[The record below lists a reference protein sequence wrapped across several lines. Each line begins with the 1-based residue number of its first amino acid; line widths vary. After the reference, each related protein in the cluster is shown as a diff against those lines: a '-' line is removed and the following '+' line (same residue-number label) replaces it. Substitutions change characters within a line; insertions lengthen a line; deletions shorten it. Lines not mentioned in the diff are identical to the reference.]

1 MAKNTKSEQFIE
13 VGIVSDLLDT
23 TLPAPEML
31 EFYRRLDK
39 REILWNCAVDETM
52 IELSMYILKWNAED
66 KGLPVEGRKPIKIFV
81 NSEGGDLNTVLNL
94 IDVIRLSKTPVYTIG
109 LGMAYSAAGYL
120 LMAGHKRY
128 IFENT
133 SFLIH
138 DGYSGVFSSIGKNID
153 TMRFTERSERRLRDL
168 VLSCT

>member
-1 MAKNTKSEQFIE
+1 MAKNVKSEQFIE
-13 VGIVSDLLDT
+13 IGVVSDLLDT
-23 TLPAPEML
+23 TLPTPELL

-39 REILWNCAVDETM
+39 REILWNCAVDESM
-52 IELSMYILKWNAED
+52 IELSMYILKWNTED
-66 KGLPVEGRKPIKIFV
+66 KGLPVKERKPIKIFI

-94 IDVIRLSKTPVYTIG
+94 IDVIRLSKTPVHTIG

-138 DGYSGVFSSIGKNID
+138 DGYSGAFGSIAKNID
-153 TMRFTERSERRLRDL
+153 TMRFTERGEERVKNL